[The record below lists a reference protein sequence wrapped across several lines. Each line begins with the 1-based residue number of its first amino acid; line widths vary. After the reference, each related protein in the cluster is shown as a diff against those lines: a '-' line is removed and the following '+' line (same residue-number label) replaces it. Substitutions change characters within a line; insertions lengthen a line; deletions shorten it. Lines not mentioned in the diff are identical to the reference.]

1 MAGIVVGR
9 KNAERECIQP
19 TGERAEVRCELGAQ
33 VRNFDCALEGGR
45 KWHGELQLGRK
56 LRGGSQLEKPAKLRP
71 SERGEGLGR
80 HALVAFGWL
89 PASFRVAPGAA
100 LGTLTRGP
108 SPIEGE
114 GKQRGSAGGDTWRR
128 GRCGIV
134 WRVRRSGGPGGSS
147 PVRKGREW
155 RAVCW
160 LGGPEDRHLGFTGEC
175 RPFGPPMIHLYDP

>member
-1 MAGIVVGR
+1 VRG
-9 KNAERECIQP
+9 ECICS
-19 TGERAEVRCELGAQ
+19 GSDDSDAGSGDCAQ
-33 VRNFDCALEGGR
+33 LRNFGCALEGGR

-56 LRGGSQLEKPAKLRP
+56 LRGGRQLEKPAKLRA

-89 PASFRVAPGAA
+89 PASFRVVPGAA
-100 LGTLTRGP
+100 LGTLTPGP

-134 WRVRRSGGPGGSS
+134 WRVRRSGGP
-147 PVRKGREW
+147 VL
-155 RAVCW
+155 A
-160 LGGPEDRHLGFTGEC
+160 
-175 RPFGPPMIHLYDP
+175 RPG